1 MPFSYYDAQDS
12 AATHG
17 FSDGECPSGDSV
29 HGCFQT
35 ILGQLH
41 LQGVTGVRIFVTFCN
56 SLSQAFSTCDGS
68 VPWDPSVYPAQQ
80 TWIDNVAAFFQD
92 VKTAQIPNVEI
103 TTGSG
108 VAPSMYSAPTSST
121 SSPKGSCS
129 SSANCCG
136 FTGSTV
142 DFDPLLPYGLDPGN
156 GNYPIGD
163 YWTDGQYGNQGWN
176 CAPINP
182 YFLGWTNYF
191 NVLNAVL
198 QKAKGLVNIDELD
211 VQQELNIQTFTAQAR
226 WIYDNSA
233 PASASPQYSQYVYS
247 GIVDVLGP
255 VRGLM
260 SSNQF
265 DPGRVAYSGPEQ
277 DGTSATYN
285 CANEYDDYA
294 RNAGIANITQAINA
308 GAVGVPDGWQVNYGL
323 VCFGT
328 IDSNMITL
336 PIYSSQPD
344 IVDIHA
350 YPNVMGTTNTD
361 AMIQQVA
368 ALDYGDIPHFLAEAS
383 LQSADIVIGE
393 TYSGAIDPLNQ
404 NPSGSPNW
412 CQLGQYESPAGA
424 PNDNV
429 AGFNN
434 EGVSNPLSS
443 YTVTFRPW
451 LELEDSTGQCFAYGG
466 GPGSSGNYQT
476 VNYNGQGPYTP
487 TNY

>member
-1 MPFSYYDAQDS
+1 M
-12 AATHG
+12 
-17 FSDGECPSGDSV
+17 
-29 HGCFQT
+29 
-35 ILGQLH
+35 
-41 LQGVTGVRIFVTFCN
+41 TGVRIFVTFCN
-56 SLSQAFSTCDGS
+56 ASSQAFSTCDGS

-80 TWIDNVAAFFQD
+80 TWIQNVGNFFAD
-92 VKTAQIPNVEI
+92 VHTAGIQNVTL

-108 VAPSMYSAPTSST
+108 VAPNTYSASTSST
-121 SSPKGSCS
+121 SSPIGSCS
-129 SSANCCG
+129 SSKNCCN

-156 GNYPIGD
+156 NNFPICG
-163 YWTDGQYGNQGWN
+163 YWWDNSDNFGWN
-176 CAPINP
+176 QAPINP
-182 YFLGWTNYF
+182 YFLGWTNFF
-191 NVLNAVL
+191 NVLNAVFH
-198 QKAKGLVNIDELD
+198 QANPNPQTEPPLVTISELD

-226 WIYDNSA
+226 WVYDNSA
-233 PASASPQYSQYVYS
+233 LASASPQYSQYVYS
-247 GIVDVLGP
+247 GIVDVLAA

-260 SSNQF
+260 SANAF
-265 DPGRVAYSGPEQ
+265 DPKRVAYSAGET
-277 DGTSATYN
+277 DTNSATSN

-294 RNAGIANITQAINA
+294 RNAGIANMTQVINA
-308 GAVGVPDGWQVNYGL
+308 GWAGVPTGFQPTDFL
-323 VCFGT
+323 VCGGT
-328 IDSNMITL
+328 IDSTRMFQS

-368 ALDYGDIPHFLAEAS
+368 ALDYGDIPHFLAEAG

-404 NPSGSPNW
+404 GTSGSPNW

-424 PNDNV
+424 PSDNV

-451 LELEDSTGQCFAYGG
+451 MELEDLTGVCFPYGG
-466 GPGSSGNYQT
+466 GPGNSNNYQT
-476 VNYNGQGPYTP
+476 VNYNGQGPYTR
-487 TNY
+487 TNN